1 MPDRKDGAYLLT
13 VLSPIMGG
21 QTQGVAHAAAIRA
34 TLCDLGKRKDTPLA
48 RIPMLHLARW
58 VVIDDVRSQGSPA
71 REEHLRSKYLLFTA
85 DFDGDEPTGFLE
97 SLLEAVPD
105 LAHSLWKH
113 CVGFPGVKDRDAFCR
128 YIERCRIETGLPVA
142 AYGTYT
148 LPEVLRALDVQR
160 RMLAFIKSNQG
171 KPAADLRPAFEAFLQ
186 ELAAAPQPT
195 PVFI

>member
-1 MPDRKDGAYLLT
+1 MPDRIAGAYALT
-13 VLSPIMGG
+13 VLSPIVGG
-21 QTQGVAHAAAIRA
+21 QTEGVAHAAAIRA
-34 TLCDLGKRKDTPLA
+34 TLRDLSQRKDRPLV

-58 VVIDDVRSQGSPA
+58 VVIDDVRSQGSSA

-85 DFDGDEPTGFLE
+85 DFDGDEPTKFLG
-97 SLLEAVPD
+97 SLLTAIPEWVHA
-105 LAHSLWKH
+105 LWKH

-142 AYGTYT
+142 AYGEHT

-160 RMLAFIKSNQG
+160 RTLAFIKSTQG
-171 KPAADLRPAFEAFLQ
+171 KPAADLRPAFDAFVQ

-195 PVFI
+195 PVFV